1 MTEAHVRSAETILTE
16 AVDSFRNVVALSG
29 LAEQA
34 AAMVVDALRAGGKV
48 FFCGNGGSAADAQH
62 LAAEFLGRYLV
73 ERPSL
78 AALALTSNS
87 SAVTAIGND
96 YGYEHVFSRQ
106 LLGLGR
112 AGDVLFGISTS
123 GNSRNVVLAFE
134 AARRIGVATIAF
146 TGAKDSAMSQAA
158 DLVIRAPSL
167 LTPRIQEMHIA
178 LGHTICELV
187 ETRMLESG
195 AV

>member
-1 MTEAHVRSAETILTE
+1 M
-16 AVDSFRNVVALSG
+16 
-29 LAEQA
+29 
-34 AAMVVDALRAGGKV
+34 
-48 FFCGNGGSAADAQH
+48 
-62 LAAEFLGRYLV
+62 
-73 ERPSL
+73 
-78 AALALTSNS
+78 
-87 SAVTAIGND
+87 TAIGND